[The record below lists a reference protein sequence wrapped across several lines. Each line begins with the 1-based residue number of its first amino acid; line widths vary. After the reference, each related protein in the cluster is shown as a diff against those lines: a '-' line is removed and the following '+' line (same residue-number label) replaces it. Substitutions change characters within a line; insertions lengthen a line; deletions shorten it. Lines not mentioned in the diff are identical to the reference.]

1 VIFDAFSVK
10 FLYSDKPA
18 AVHAIMPFMK
28 LLSFDVESNGLQ
40 GTAFAVGAVLVDSK
54 GKILDE
60 FQARCPLPEPVDPW
74 VKQHVLPPMKD
85 MPQTHPDARSM
96 RDAFWEWYKPAKAR
110 ADYALACNPYPVE
123 ARFLIAC
130 QDDDLEHRYFEHPFP
145 LLDLG
150 TLYVQSGARSGAD
163 RDKLVAE
170 AIGSAENLEHHP
182 RFDAWAAALVA
193 LKLLKL

>member
-1 VIFDAFSVK
+1 
-10 FLYSDKPA
+10 
-18 AVHAIMPFMK
+18 MK

-40 GTAFAVGAVLVDSK
+40 GAAFAVAAVLVDGS
-54 GKILDE
+54 GHILYE

-74 VKQHVLPPMKD
+74 VRQHVLPPMKD
-85 MPQTHPDARSM
+85 MPETHPDARSM
-96 RDAFWEWYKPAKAR
+96 RDSFWAWYVPAKAK
-110 ADYALACNPYPVE
+110 ADFVLATNPYPVE
-123 ARFLIAC
+123 ARFLLAC
-130 QDDDLEHRYFEHPFP
+130 QEDDLEHRYFEHPFP

-150 TLYVQSGARSGAD
+150 TLYVKSGARSGSD

-170 AIGSAENLEHHP
+170 ATAGTTNLEHHP